1 MRLTRLSKVLV
12 LMLAA
17 VFLVGVAFT
26 VSARGAAEEERI
38 VLATGGT
45 GGVYYPLGGAMAS
58 LWSNEIEAV
67 RASSESTGASV
78 ENVNLVNYLESQ
90 LGLVQN
96 DIAYYA
102 SNAVEMFSDDEPME
116 SMRGVFTMYPETI
129 QIIARAGAG
138 VESVEDIAGKRVA
151 VGAPGS
157 GTEVNARQILEA
169 HGITYADIREDFLSF
184 AEAADALRDG
194 HVDVAFVTAGL
205 PTASVIDLAT
215 TTSVDIVSID
225 SDMVD
230 SIIEQWPYYAAVTIP
245 GGTYGGQDS
254 DVSAVAVMA
263 MMIVH
268 ETLDEDLVYNIT
280 RVTLENTNVLGDT
293 HDRGREVTAES
304 ALDGMSIELHPGAR
318 RYFEEIGLLN

>member
-1 MRLTRLSKVLV
+1 MKLTRINKVLGLV
-12 LMLAA
+12 LIA
-17 VFLVGVAFT
+17 VFLVVVGFS
-26 VSARGAAEEERI
+26 VSAAGAAEEERI

-58 LWSNEIEAV
+58 LWSGEIEGV

-78 ENVNLVNYLESQ
+78 ENVNLVNFLESQ
-90 LGLVQN
+90 FGLVQN

-102 SNAVEMFSDDEPME
+102 FNAVEMFSDQEPME
-116 SMRGVFTMYPETI
+116 SMRGVSTMYPETI

-138 VESVEDIAGKRVA
+138 VQSVEDIAGKRVA

-157 GTEVNARQILEA
+157 GTEVNARQILHA
-169 HGITYADIREDFLSF
+169 HGITYDDIRQDFLSF

-205 PTASVIDLAT
+205 PTSSVIDLAT
-215 TTSVDIVSID
+215 TTNVDVVAIGPA
-225 SDMVD
+225 MVD
-230 SIIEQWPYYAAVTIP
+230 SIIEEWPYYAEVTIP
-245 GGTYGGQDS
+245 GGTYSGQDS
-254 DVSAVAVMA
+254 DVRAVAVMA

-280 RVTLENTNVLGDT
+280 RVTLENTDVLART

-304 ALDGMSIELHPGAR
+304 ALAGMSIDLHPGAR
-318 RYFEEIGLLN
+318 RYYDEVGLLD